1 MNELKQAIGEHP
13 FLKGMRTEYLDVLA
27 RHARE
32 VNLKEGQVLFRENES
47 AYAFFLIF
55 EGKVALESYVARSEN
70 IAVQLLCGGDVLGWS
85 WLFPPFTWHFQARAV
100 APTRAIFIDG
110 ASLLVACENDPNLG
124 YEMIQ
129 RIAEV
134 VIHRL
139 QVTRRQLVE
148 LPAASTL
155 EAELNRLRAQ
165 RSGSSLSGTL
175 RERLATHPFLAGL
188 RAEHLDLL
196 AESAMGKDFAAN
208 ELIFAEGAV
217 ANRFYL
223 IEEGT
228 VALETSTADGNRVAI
243 EVIGPGDVLGWSWLF
258 PPFYWHF
265 DARAREQTK
274 CIFIYGTKL
283 REQCEA
289 DHKFGYE
296 IVKRMCQVVIA
307 RLQATRKQLLAA
319 KQSCSA

>member
-1 MNELKQAIGEHP
+1 M
-13 FLKGMRTEYLDVLA
+13 LA

-55 EGKVALESYVARSEN
+55 EGKVALESYVARNEN

-100 APTRAIFIDG
+100 APTKAIFIDG
-110 ASLLVACENDPNLG
+110 ASLLVACENDPDLG

-274 CIFIYGTKL
+274 CIFITE
-283 REQCEA
+283 RNCA
-289 DHKFGYE
+289 NS
-296 IVKRMCQVVIA
+296 A
-307 RLQATRKQLLAA
+307 RPTTSSVMRL
-319 KQSCSA
+319 